1 MGNLVQLGQLQLEIS
16 LIAPFFSF
24 IKKENKRRFRL
35 LCISQIGSL
44 NMVHKKAQLR
54 PCLVSCSVLKE
65 EFEQLV
71 KREELDVDLVF
82 VNKFFH
88 VDYSLL
94 EKNLREVLKHTL
106 PRFPGGIILVYGDL
120 CIGPKNEMKALAEE
134 FGVAKV
140 DAVNCTDCLLGGK
153 GKFFKADP
161 DHDFL
166 FLNPGMIDFFKYF
179 KEKAEKEGADEETI
193 QQFFS
198 DLKGII
204 FLDTLGETETGLQ
217 EIAKMNSGLP
227 VLETKKIGVDKLK
240 LIILEAI
247 ERNKKI

>member
-1 MGNLVQLGQLQLEIS
+1 MG
-16 LIAPFFSF
+16 
-24 IKKENKRRFRL
+24 
-35 LCISQIGSL
+35 
-44 NMVHKKAQLR
+44 HKKAQLR
-54 PCLVSCSVLKE
+54 PCLVSCSVLQE
-65 EFEQLV
+65 EIQQLV

-94 EKNLREVLKHTL
+94 EKNLREVLKQTL
-106 PRFPGGIILVYGDL
+106 PRFPGGIVLVYGDL

-140 DAVNCTDCLLGGK
+140 DAVNCTDCILGGK
-153 GKFFKADP
+153 GKFLDADP

-179 KEKAEKEGADEETI
+179 KEKAEQEGADEETI
-193 QQFFS
+193 
-198 DLKGII
+198 IV
-204 FLDTLGETETGLQ
+204 FLDTLGEAETGLQ
-217 EIAKMNSGLP
+217 EINKMNSGLP

-247 ERNKKI
+247 ERNKKNLRKA